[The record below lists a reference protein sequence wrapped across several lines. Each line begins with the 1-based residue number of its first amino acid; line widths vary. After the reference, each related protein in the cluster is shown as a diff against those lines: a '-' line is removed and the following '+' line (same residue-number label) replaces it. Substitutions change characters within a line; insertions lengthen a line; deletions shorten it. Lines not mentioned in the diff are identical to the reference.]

1 MSKDR
6 GSLSDL
12 TGVKEGF
19 GGLQDMR
26 LSKLSGDIPV
36 SLVAQA
42 GLKQTL
48 SVEKNLLMGTYIVDC
63 TAQLE
68 GCPAGLAAWY
78 LSPSDRPLHI
88 NAPPLVFTDF
98 FQD

>member
-48 SVEKNLLMGTYIVDC
+48 SVEKNLLMAPTLL
-63 TAQLE
+63 TALHSWR
-68 GCPAGLAAWY
+68 GALLA
-78 LSPSDRPLHI
+78 
-88 NAPPLVFTDF
+88 
-98 FQD
+98 